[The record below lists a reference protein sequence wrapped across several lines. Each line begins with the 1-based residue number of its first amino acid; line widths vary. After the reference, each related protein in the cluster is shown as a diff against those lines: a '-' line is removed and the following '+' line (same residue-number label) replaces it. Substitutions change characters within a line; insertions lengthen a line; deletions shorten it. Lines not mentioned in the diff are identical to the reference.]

1 MTNLIRMTGAVVLI
15 LGAAYVHGKW
25 TNRWGVS
32 PELAAL
38 GAKFDSVPLVLGEWK
53 GTAYELPA
61 DERAMAGA
69 VACLA
74 RRYTNPSRGVTVTV
88 LLVGGLSGRIA
99 THTPD
104 ACYPGAGYTLDASA
118 PFEYRPGPDQP
129 PAGFRTA
136 LAKRGGTSPSVL
148 RIFWSWHSSK
158 GWAAPEDAR
167 WSFASEPA
175 LCKLYIIR
183 ETAGAVVEPASDPCN
198 DFLRVFLPELGRC
211 VFPVPR

>member
-1 MTNLIRMTGAVVLI
+1 MTDVIRIIAAVALIVGAGL
-15 LGAAYVHGKW
+15 VHGKW
-25 TNRWGVS
+25 TNRWGVP

-38 GAKFDSVPLVLGEWK
+38 AQRVDAVPLVIGDWK
-53 GTAYELPA
+53 GEAFELPA

-74 RRYTNPSRGVTVTV
+74 RRYTNPSRGISVTV
-88 LLVGGLSGRIA
+88 LLVGGLPGKIV

-104 ACYPGAGYTLDASA
+104 ACYPTAGYTLDSPA

-136 LAKRGGTSPSVL
+136 LATRGGTSPSIL
-148 RIFWSWHSSK
+148 RIFWSWHASK

-167 WSFASEPA
+167 WRLASEPA

-183 ETAGAVVEPASDPCN
+183 DTAGAVVEPASDPCT
-198 DFLRVFLPELGRC
+198 DFLRIFLPELDRC
-211 VFPVPR
+211 VFPAPR